1 MEKKTNIYVF
11 DFGNQ
16 IKIGQSGNVK
26 RRLRN
31 IETQSGREA
40 VQTFSIEADSRYEN
54 IAHKLLS
61 EYRGVGEYFNVPFN
75 FAVSILKS
83 LVNYN
88 FIKEI
93 KPNSQLFLPLQSKYN
108 IVSMEG
114 LTHEE
119 IGKILGISPAAAKQ
133 RLLVAGIKPKAQT
146 GRMNF
151 YDKSVVDLIRVVSK
165 GGRPKKKK

>member
-40 VQTFSIEADSRYEN
+40 VQTFIIETYPEYEYLL
-54 IAHKLLS
+54 HKLLS

-88 FIKEI
+88 FAKDIM
-93 KPNSQLFLPLQSKYN
+93 PNSQLFLPLVTEKIKVIETVN
-108 IVSMEG
+108 IGMTSSEMAEKSG
-114 LTHEE
+114 LKLKTVKKRLE
-119 IGKILGISPAAAKQ
+119 AAK
-133 RLLVAGIKPKAQT
+133 IKPLTKEAV
-146 GRMNF
+146 
-151 YDKSVVDLIRVVSK
+151 YDDSAYEIILNAPPR
-165 GGRPKKKK
+165 GRPKKQK